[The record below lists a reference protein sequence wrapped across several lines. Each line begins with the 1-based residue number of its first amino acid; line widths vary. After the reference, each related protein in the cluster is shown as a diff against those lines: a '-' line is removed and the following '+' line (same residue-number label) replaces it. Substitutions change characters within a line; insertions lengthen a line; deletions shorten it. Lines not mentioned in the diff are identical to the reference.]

1 MEGVLFH
8 TQIFVVLLRRSN
20 GDILCLHLV
29 GSGSDN
35 RDGDDIE
42 VKIVQ

>member
-8 TQIFVVLLRRSN
+8 TQICVGLPRRSN
-20 GDILCLHLV
+20 GDVLCLHLV

-42 VKIVQ
+42 VKIMQ